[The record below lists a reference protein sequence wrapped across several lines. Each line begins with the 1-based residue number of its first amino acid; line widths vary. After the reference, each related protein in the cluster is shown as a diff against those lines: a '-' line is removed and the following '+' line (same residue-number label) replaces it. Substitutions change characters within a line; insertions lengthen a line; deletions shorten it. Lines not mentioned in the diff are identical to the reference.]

1 MLIDKRKVKQAFSAA
16 APHYDGAA
24 QLQREIGMA
33 LLQSEDWDKQHGTV
47 LDIGCGTGFLTGE
60 LLARTACEEVVALDM
75 ALGMLQTTRA
85 KLQDHPKLRY
95 VCADAEALPLANGSI
110 DNVFSNVAL
119 QWCNDLHAV
128 FTDIKRV
135 LKPGGQLAF
144 ATFGHGTLQE
154 LKTAWASVDD
164 YRHVNDFYEEIQ
176 LCEILRQ
183 AGFGAI
189 HSECQ
194 IHQRRY
200 GSVLDLMKELKQLG
214 AHNVLPG
221 RNLHVTGKAA
231 LQRMMAAY
239 PSDPVI
245 ATFSV
250 IIIKAKL

>member
-16 APHYDGAA
+16 APHYDGVA
-24 QLQREIGMA
+24 QLQREIGRA
-33 LLQSEDWDKQHGTV
+33 LLQPVAWGGQQGRV

-60 LLARTACEEVVALDM
+60 LLARSSCQELIALDM

-85 KLQDHPKLRY
+85 KLHHPKLRY
-95 VCADAEALPLANGSI
+95 VCADAEALPLATGSI
-110 DNVFSNVAL
+110 DSVFSNVAL

-154 LKTAWASVDD
+154 LKAAWASVDN
-164 YRHVNDFYEEIQ
+164 YRHVNDFYEEAQ
-176 LCEILRQ
+176 LCEMLRQ

-189 HSECQ
+189 HSERQ
-194 IHQRRY
+194 DYPRRY
-200 GSVLDLMKELKQLG
+200 GSVLALMKELKQLG
-214 AHNVLPG
+214 AHHVLPG
-221 RNLHVTGKAA
+221 RNPHVTGKAT
-231 LQRMMAAY
+231 LQRMIAAY
-239 PSDPVI
+239 PGDPVI

-250 IIIKAKL
+250 IIIRAKL